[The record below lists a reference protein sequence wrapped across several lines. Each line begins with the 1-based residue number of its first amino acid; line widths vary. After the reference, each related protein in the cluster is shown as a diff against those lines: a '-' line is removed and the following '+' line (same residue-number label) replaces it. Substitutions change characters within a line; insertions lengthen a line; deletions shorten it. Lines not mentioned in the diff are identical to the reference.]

1 MKMDVSKYLVEPGK
15 EVDLSKLAEKEDPE
29 YTEEEIKEKLIPK
42 SVEQLRE
49 WQLRLHAEEKKGILV
64 VLQAID
70 AAGKDEIITFIFSHL
85 MPQGL
90 KVTPTKK
97 PTEED
102 MKHDFL
108 WRAHKGMPERGQMA
122 ILNRSYYEDLVAPIV
137 YGEEESIPMP
147 NSEEKSDSWAVRCRQ
162 VNDFEKYMV
171 ESGFPVVKF
180 FLNVSEEK
188 QRERLLERMKTP
200 EKNWEFSFSDTEDRQ
215 KWGAFQE
222 AYEKIL
228 NKTSTDHAPWYV
240 LPADN
245 GWYTRYI
252 ASEIMIQVLEKLNPE
267 FPVITD
273 EDKEKLKKEIQRLE
287 KEKEQ
292 DN

>member
-1 MKMDVSKYLVEPGK
+1 MDTSKYLVKPGK
-15 EVDLSKLAEKEDPE
+15 EIDLAKLAEKENLD

-42 SVEQLRE
+42 SIEQLRE
-49 WQLRLHAEEKKGILV
+49 WQLHMHAEEKKGILV

-90 KVTPTKK
+90 KVTSTKK

-108 WRAHKGMPERGQMA
+108 WRIHKGMPERGQIA
-122 ILNRSYYEDLVAPIV
+122 ILNRSYYEDLIAPIV
-137 YGEEESIPMP
+137 YGEEKSIPLP
-147 NSEEKSDSWAVRCRQ
+147 DSEEDADSWNVRCRQ

-188 QRERLLERMKTP
+188 
-200 EKNWEFSFSDTEDRQ
+200 
-215 KWGAFQE
+215 A
-222 AYEKIL
+222 A
-228 NKTSTDHAPWYV
+228 
-240 LPADN
+240 
-245 GWYTRYI
+245 
-252 ASEIMIQVLEKLNPE
+252 
-267 FPVITD
+267 
-273 EDKEKLKKEIQRLE
+273 
-287 KEKEQ
+287 
-292 DN
+292 

>member
-1 MKMDVSKYLVEPGK
+1 MDLSKYLVKPDK
-15 EVDLSKLAEKEDPE
+15 KVDLTGLAEKESPD
-29 YTEEEIKEKLIPK
+29 YTEEEIKEKWIPK
-42 SVEQLRE
+42 SVEKLRE

-90 KVTPTKK
+90 EVNPVKK

-108 WRAHKGMPERGQMA
+108 WRVHKGMPERGQIA
-122 ILNRSYYEDLVAPIV
+122 ILNRSYYEDLISPLV
-137 YGEEESIPMP
+137 YGEDQTIPLP
-147 NSEEKSDSWAVRCRQ
+147 SNEYGEDPWEIRCRQ
-162 VNDFEKYMV
+162 VNDYERYMK

-180 FLNVSEEK
+180 FLNVSKEK
-188 QRERLLERMKTP
+188 QRKRLLERMKNSD
-200 EKNWEFSFSDTEDRQ
+200 KNWEFSFSDIEDRR
-215 KWGAFQE
+215 KWSDFQE

-228 NKTSTDHAPWYV
+228 NQTSTEYAPWYV

-252 ASEIMIQVLEKLNPE
+252 AAEIMIHVLEELNPE
-267 FPVITD
+267 LPVMTD
-273 EDKEKLKKEIQRLE
+273 EDKEKLDKEIQKLE
-287 KEKEQ
+287 KENE
-292 DN
+292 N